1 MLADRILPLL
11 NLLQNYQIC
20 AHSKLPNTL
29 NPDNSTCPSLPHHL
43 AQLLTGLS
51 MLLFSGSQQ
60 RGWLL

>member
-1 MLADRILPLL
+1 MLADRILPVL
-11 NLLQNYQIC
+11 NLPRNDQLC

-29 NPDNSTCPSLPHHL
+29 NPENFTYPSLLHHL
-43 AQLLTGLS
+43 APLLTGLS